1 MDSYF
6 RNMKREKLRLI
17 RGYEI
22 ACQKK
27 TEDDRDTHDDFYLK
41 DEDEGYVKNSFRP
54 YIKGTAEEAAI
65 LEQEAEPEEDED
77 SEYEIV

>member
-22 ACQKK
+22 ATMRKK
-27 TEDDRDTHDDFYLK
+27 DDDRETHDDFYLK
-41 DEDEGYVKNSFRP
+41 DEDGGYVKNSFRP
-54 YIKGTAEEAAI
+54 YIKGTEDEAFI
-65 LEQEAEPEEDED
+65 LE
-77 SEYEIV
+77 